1 MAQFLN
7 LYQLYG
13 LYRFRLTLPG
23 HKKWRNHTMA
33 NELQPLSL
41 LFQNRLF
48 RIPDYQRGYAWL
60 RQQLVDFWE
69 DLINLQPDRFHY
81 TGLLSLRPLKS
92 KETVSWGEDLWLVE
106 NGYKPC
112 HIVDGQQRITTFVVL
127 LNEIV
132 GFVRGLEENKGKSD
146 KEIILGCET
155 VEEIVSKYICR
166 KRPPNGMVTTY
177 LFGYEVD
184 NPSAEYMKYKVFEE
198 PYAGAVNETYYTKNL
213 KFAKNFFAENIKKLY
228 EESGEN
234 GLEAVNSLYKKLT
247 QKLMFNLNEIDDDY
261 DVFVAFE
268 TMNNRGK
275 KLTNLELL
283 KNRLIYLTTLYED
296 DVFDEKDKTA
306 LRKKINEAWKEVY
319 NQLGRNKSVPLSDDD
334 FLRAHWI
341 IYFRYS
347 RKRGDDYIK
356 FLLSKF
362 SSKGIFEK
370 TPVLVEAETEPV
382 ISDDVADANDTETAE
397 AEELETIEVSK
408 LQPTEIEDYVNSL
421 KNMAKYWYDT
431 HFPFESE
438 NENLTQEE
446 KKRVDR
452 LNRIGIG
459 HFRPFVMAVISRSD
473 ISASDRIKIF
483 EAIERFIFIAFRLG
497 NFNASYGSSD
507 YYRAA
512 RQVYMKE
519 KDVDELCREI
529 NNRTTN
535 DVASATQIFV
545 TRIEKYFS
553 TGNGYYNWNSLRYF
567 FYEYEAK
574 LAEKNNIDRLC
585 TWSMFTKSEKDKVSI
600 EHILPQTPTKF
611 YWRNMF
617 RQFKDSEIKMLS
629 GALGNLLPLS
639 QSVNSA
645 LQNDSFEDKKHS
657 KTAGRRGYE
666 NGSHSEIEVSKLQDW
681 TAFEIYNRTEKLL
694 IFMQERWNL
703 KFNEDQLK
711 KLIGIS
717 FVKDEREIPE
727 ELEEVSTATPETED
741 NADGSGEDQ
750 KLQFWTAFV
759 NYANEHGRASD
770 IAKQKAL
777 GRTCYDVHLGANG
790 YHLFFSIPY
799 GNRIKMGIYT
809 YNVDAY
815 NRLKESKDQIE
826 AEFGESLNWEY
837 SKPTGQTRSII
848 IEEKADDFNPSEQPK
863 IFNWI
868 IDHFDRITT
877 ALSLAG
883 ERLSLGGDSSETSF
897 EIRKHYWTYALV
909 QIHKAHGNP
918 GSFSNVNPST
928 DNWINGFFGISG
940 FYLCCVANFDSARSE
955 VVFAKAKKSENKA
968 AFDAL
973 HQHKDEIES
982 KLGTK
987 LQWNRGDDIK
997 SSKVFIQLDGV
1008 SIENEDDWPQMA
1020 QFHAEWSK
1028 KFYDVIVPYI
1038 KG

>member
-1 MAQFLN
+1 
-7 LYQLYG
+7 
-13 LYRFRLTLPG
+13 
-23 HKKWRNHTMA
+23 MA

-60 RQQLVDFWE
+60 QQQLVDFWD
-69 DLINLQPDRFHY
+69 DLVNLQPDRYHY
-81 TGLLSLRPLKS
+81 TGLLSLKPLKS

-112 HIVDGQQRITTFVVL
+112 HIVDGQQRITTFVIL

-132 GFVRGLEENKGKSD
+132 IFVRGLDENKDKSD
-146 KEIILGCET
+146 KEITLGYET

-166 KRPPNGMVTTY
+166 KRPPNSVVITY

-198 PYAGAVNETYYTKNL
+198 PYSGTVNETYYTKNL
-213 KFAKNFFAENIKKLY
+213 KFAKNFFAENIRKLY
-228 EESGEN
+228 VESGAD
-234 GLEAVNSLYKKLT
+234 GLEAVNTLYKKLT
-247 QKLMFNLNEIDDDY
+247 QRLMFNLHEIDDDY

-283 KNRLIYLTTLYED
+283 KNRLIYLTTLYD
-296 DVFDEKDKTA
+296 DDIFDEKDKAA
-306 LRKKINEAWKEVY
+306 LRKKINDAWKEVY
-319 NQLGRNKSVPLSDDD
+319 YQLGRNKSVPLSDDD

-356 FLLSKF
+356 FLLGKF

-370 TPVLVEAETEPV
+370 TPVLVETETEAT
-382 ISDDVADANDTETAE
+382 ISDDVAEAEDTESVDT
-397 AEELETIEVSK
+397 EELETVEVSK
-408 LQPTEIEDYVNSL
+408 LQPKEIEEYVNSL
-421 KNMAKYWYDT
+421 KDMAKYWYDT
-431 HFPFESE
+431 YFPFESS
-438 NENLTQEE
+438 NLTVEE
-446 KKRVDR
+446 QKRVDR

-459 HFRPFVMAVISRSD
+459 HFRPLVTTVISRRD
-473 ISASDRIKIF
+473 ISESSRIKIF
-483 EAIERFIFIAFRLG
+483 DAIERFIFVAFRLG

-512 RQVYMKE
+512 RQVYVKE
-519 KDVDELCREI
+519 IDVDELSKEI
-529 NNRTTN
+529 YDRTTN
-535 DVASATQIFV
+535 DIEFASQNFV
-545 TRIEKYFS
+545 TRIEKYFT
-553 TGNGYYNWNSLRYF
+553 TGNCYYDWNSLRYF

-574 LAEKNNIDRLC
+574 LAEKNNIDRFC

-617 RQFKDSEIKMLS
+617 RQFKDNEIKMLS

-645 LQNDSFEDKKHS
+645 LQNDSFDDKKHS
-657 KTAGRRGYE
+657 KTIGRRGYE
-666 NGSHSEIEVSKLQDW
+666 NGSHSEIEVSKLDNW
-681 TAFEIYNRTEKLL
+681 GAFEIYRRTEKLL
-694 IFMQERWNL
+694 AFMQERWNIQFDDEKL
-703 KFNEDQLK
+703 E

-717 FVKDEREIPE
+717 FVKDDREVPE
-727 ELEEVSTATPETED
+727 ELEESTAAKLETED
-741 NADGSGEDQ
+741 SSDADGDDQ

-759 NYANEHGRASD
+759 NYATEHGRISD
-770 IAKQKAL
+770 IAKQKAS
-777 GRTCYDVHLGANG
+777 GRTYYDVHIGANG

-799 GNRIKMGIYT
+799 GKRIKMGIYT
-809 YNVDAY
+809 YNVDTF
-815 NRLKESKDQIE
+815 NRLKELKDQIE

-837 SKPTGQTRSII
+837 SKPTGTTRSIV
-848 IEEKADDFNPSEQPK
+848 IEEKADDFNQVEQPK
-863 IFNWI
+863 IFDWI
-868 IDHFDRITT
+868 IEHFDRITT
-877 ALSLAG
+877 ALSMAG
-883 ERLSLGGDSSETSF
+883 ERLGLSEGNSETRF
-897 EIRKHYWTYALV
+897 EIRKRYWTYALM
-909 QIHKAHGNP
+909 QIQEAQGNP

-928 DNWINGFFGISG
+928 DNWINGFFGIGG
-940 FYLCCVANFDSARSE
+940 FYLSCVANFDSVRTE
-955 VVFAKAKKSENKA
+955 VVFARTDRDENKV

-973 HQHKDEIES
+973 YQHKSEIES
-982 KLGTK
+982 KLGTE
-987 LQWNRGDDIK
+987 LQWNRGEDIK

-1020 QFHAEWSK
+1020 KFHAEWSK

-1038 KG
+1038 NL